1 MSRLPLVMALAGSNA
16 RDPQAD
22 GARRQLGDVLYGRE
36 KYPDV
41 EAVVR
46 RMAQLTRRYSSRP
59 KVRNLAVRITRRI
72 TDMKRPQPIA
82 EAVHRWVRD
91 NIRYV
96 LDPDGVELL
105 QSPDRVLRAGYA
117 DCDGMS
123 VLAAGLLSAVGVRS
137 GFEIIAQRR
146 PEKYDHVYVVY
157 RRRDGSVGRLDST
170 RPHLPGPN
178 PNPRILSR
186 KTFWISD
193 MQPTATTLA
202 GPVQHRGLGQAND
215 ELQKQSSIQTTGGNV
230 SWENVLVETINTAPD
245 LVQAFRMSPQEYAEA
260 YNTAVQSGGA
270 GSRLPARAQ
279 QATIM
284 GMKPSEIVLTGG
296 ALVAGLWAL
305 NRFLLD

>member
-1 MSRLPLVMALAGSNA
+1 MSRLPLVMALAGGNTRA
-16 RDPQAD
+16 PRAD
-22 GARRQLGDVLYGRE
+22 GPRRQLGDVLYGRE
-36 KYPDV
+36 EYSDV

-46 RMAQLTRRYSSRP
+46 QMALLTRRYSSRP

-105 QSPDRVLRAGYA
+105 QSPDRVIRAGYA

-123 VLAAGLLSAVGVRS
+123 VLAAALLSAVGVRS
-137 GFEIIAQRR
+137 GFEIIAQRH

-157 RRRDGSVGRLDST
+157 RRHDGSVGRLDAT
-170 RPHLPGPN
+170 RPHVPGPN

-193 MQPTATTLA
+193 MQPTGTTLA
-202 GPVQHRGLGQAND
+202 GPVQHRGLGQST
-215 ELQKQSSIQTTGGNV
+215 EERPKESSIQTTGGNV
-230 SWENVLVETINTAPD
+230 SWENILLETINTAPD
-245 LVQAFRMSPQEYAEA
+245 LVQAFRMSPQEYADA
-260 YNTAVQSGGA
+260 YNSAMQSGFARSG
-270 GSRLPARAQ
+270 LPARTNR
-279 QATIM
+279 ATIM
-284 GMKPSEIVLTGG
+284 GMKPSEIALTGG

-305 NRFLLD
+305 NRFVLD